1 MALLDRDEP
10 CDFLA
15 TTDRDELL
23 RMLVCENQKRYRL
36 SCRRADD
43 TGIWLED
50 APKWGQQAL
59 QYLRNLGHLL
69 GFSSAYAM
77 TNADIQSNMGK
88 LVGLVRKH
96 LKDEAARAAFNAE
109 WKALKAH
116 VLDSGSNGRVNGND
130 DAMNEAV

>member
-23 RMLVCENQKRYRL
+23 KMLVCENQKRYRL

-59 QYLRNLGHLL
+59 QYLRNIGHLL
-69 GFSSAYAM
+69 GFSGAYAM
-77 TNADIQSNMGK
+77 TNADIQNNMVK
-88 LVGLVRKH
+88 LVSLVRKH
-96 LKDEAARAAFNAE
+96 LKDEKERAAFNAE

-116 VLDSGSNGRVNGND
+116 VLNSGSNGHD